1 MKKIF
6 FNLSLFLFL
15 IISQASGQYIRYGI
29 TGGINKCGLFG
40 IDKPTTFNKQLGY
53 FGGLYIDNKISENLS
68 VQSEL
73 NFSQFRFKF
82 SEQVPL
88 IENSNLSIDEKDY
101 FISVPVFLKFKK
113 GYEFIFWHIG
123 LGGKISVLAKSK
135 KDLSLKVGNYDTDP
149 TYYYNY
155 KNNWYEYGFTGNAG
169 IQFKAIDLFVRYYI
183 SMRNIYKSSQARNM
197 SYNNVAFGVSWQFNY
212 KELYPYGRKAGWRG
226 LKYKITHLFK

>member
-15 IISQASGQYIRYGI
+15 IISPASGQYIRYGI

-40 IDKPTTFNKQLGY
+40 IDKPATFNKQLGY

-155 KNNWYEYGFTGNAG
+155 KNNWYEYGFIGNAG

-197 SYNNVAFGVSWQFNY
+197 SYNNIAFGVSWQFNY
-212 KELYPYGRKAGWRG
+212 KESYPYGRKAGWRG
-226 LKYKITHLFK
+226 LKYKIKHLFK